1 MYFKFFEEANVRR
14 YSSAIEEKETKRKLS
29 GLKMVFV
36 CEEQSEVVQ
45 VELEGLAN
53 KIYAEL
59 DFENMLGFL
68 KQSEANM
75 YKNYCK
81 LFFYFFIF
89 FRITRHKMRFDFK
102 SLN

>member
-1 MYFKFFEEANVRR
+1 
-14 YSSAIEEKETKRKLS
+14 
-29 GLKMVFV
+29 MVFV
-36 CEEQSEVVQ
+36 CEEQSEIVQ

-81 LFFYFFIF
+81 LFFFTYFF
-89 FRITRHKMRFDFK
+89 RTTRHKMCTDFK
-102 SLN
+102 PLD

>member
-1 MYFKFFEEANVRR
+1 VYFKFFEEANVRR

>member
-1 MYFKFFEEANVRR
+1 VYFKFFEEANVRR
-14 YSSAIEEKETKRKLS
+14 YSSAIEEKEIKRKLS

>member
-1 MYFKFFEEANVRR
+1 MRR
-14 YSSAIEEKETKRKLS
+14 YSSAIEEKEMKRNLS
-29 GLKMVFV
+29 GLKMIFV
-36 CEEQSEVVQ
+36 CEEQSEIVQ

-75 YKNYCK
+75 YKHYCK
-81 LFFYFFIF
+81 LFLFFFNF
-89 FRITRHKMRFDFK
+89 F
-102 SLN
+102 

>member
-1 MYFKFFEEANVRR
+1 LPVYFKFFEEANVRR
-14 YSSAIEEKETKRKLS
+14 YSSAIEEKDMKRNLS
-29 GLKMVFV
+29 GLKMIFV
-36 CEEQSEVVQ
+36 CEEQSEIVQ

-75 YKNYCK
+75 YKHYCK
-81 LFFYFFIF
+81 LFLFFF
-89 FRITRHKMRFDFK
+89 
-102 SLN
+102 

>member
-1 MYFKFFEEANVRR
+1 
-14 YSSAIEEKETKRKLS
+14 
-29 GLKMVFV
+29 MVFV
-36 CEEQSEVVQ
+36 CEEQTEVVQ

-75 YKNYCK
+75 YKHYCK
-81 LFFYFFIF
+81 LV
-89 FRITRHKMRFDFK
+89 
-102 SLN
+102 

>member
-1 MYFKFFEEANVRR
+1 MRR
-14 YSSAIEEKETKRKLS
+14 YSSAIEEKDMKRNLS
-29 GLKMVFV
+29 GLKMIFV
-36 CEEQSEVVQ
+36 CEEQSEIVQ

-75 YKNYCK
+75 YKHYCK
-81 LFFYFFIF
+81 LFLFFF
-89 FRITRHKMRFDFK
+89 
-102 SLN
+102 

>member
-1 MYFKFFEEANVRR
+1 
-14 YSSAIEEKETKRKLS
+14 
-29 GLKMVFV
+29 MVFV
-36 CEEQSEVVQ
+36 CEEQSEIVQ

-81 LFFYFFIF
+81 LFLFYLFF
-89 FRITRHKMRFDFK
+89 
-102 SLN
+102 

>member
-1 MYFKFFEEANVRR
+1 MPVYFKFFEEANVRR
-14 YSSAIEEKETKRKLS
+14 YSSAIEEKEIKRKLS
-29 GLKMVFV
+29 GLKMIFV

-59 DFENMLGFL
+59 DFENMLCFL

-75 YKNYCK
+75 YKH
-81 LFFYFFIF
+81 YF
-89 FRITRHKMRFDFK
+89 
-102 SLN
+102 

>member
-1 MYFKFFEEANVRR
+1 LPVYFKFFEEANVRR
-14 YSSAIEEKETKRKLS
+14 YSSVIEEKESKRKLS

-36 CEEQSEVVQ
+36 CEEQSEIVQ

-81 LFFYFFIF
+81 LFFTFFYFF
-89 FRITRHKMRFDFK
+89 
-102 SLN
+102 

>member
-1 MYFKFFEEANVRR
+1 VYFKFFEEANVRR
-14 YSSAIEEKETKRKLS
+14 YSSAIEEKEIKRKLS

-89 FRITRHKMRFDFK
+89 F
-102 SLN
+102 